1 MSYNLRSFEM
11 LYDEALQFLYGLT
24 NYERTAPND
33 VDSALKLERMRL
45 LLAELGNP
53 QDRYRVIHVA
63 GTKGKG
69 STCAMLESCLRHFG
83 LRTGMYISPHLSTFR
98 ERMRVNGQLINV
110 DQVLE
115 LTDLVRKAMEKVPG
129 ITTFEAITAMALL
142 HFARQNV
149 QWAVIEV
156 GLGGRLDAT
165 NVLMPQASI
174 ITSISY
180 DHMQWLG
187 DTLALIA
194 REKAGII
201 KPGVPVISHSQTIE
215 AAMVIEQVAHER
227 NAPLTM
233 IGRHWRWEPSTY
245 SLGVQ
250 SFDIKQPARIRS
262 REKPFVS
269 DLEGH
274 YEIAL
279 LGKHQIENASTVI
292 ATFDVLRDVLKA
304 DGATYFG
311 SKALHEGLRAAQ
323 WPGRFEVLRIDPPL
337 IIDGAHN
344 VDSVNKLAITLG
356 EYFPGKRWTF
366 IFGGYRDK
374 QIEGM
379 LKVLHSRA
387 QRWIFTRVRDNPRA
401 MMAEELREIGM
412 RLNLRNV
419 STAASMSEALDLIH
433 DGNEAV
439 CVCGSIALTGE
450 ARVRWAVKSGRP
462 VPPSDAGNLS

>member
-165 NVLMPQASI
+165 NVLMPRKMS
-174 ITSISY
+174 S
-180 DHMQWLG
+180 
-187 DTLALIA
+187 
-194 REKAGII
+194 
-201 KPGVPVISHSQTIE
+201 
-215 AAMVIEQVAHER
+215 
-227 NAPLTM
+227 PL
-233 IGRHWRWEPSTY
+233 
-245 SLGVQ
+245 
-250 SFDIKQPARIRS
+250 
-262 REKPFVS
+262 
-269 DLEGH
+269 
-274 YEIAL
+274 
-279 LGKHQIENASTVI
+279 
-292 ATFDVLRDVLKA
+292 
-304 DGATYFG
+304 
-311 SKALHEGLRAAQ
+311 
-323 WPGRFEVLRIDPPL
+323 
-337 IIDGAHN
+337 
-344 VDSVNKLAITLG
+344 
-356 EYFPGKRWTF
+356 
-366 IFGGYRDK
+366 
-374 QIEGM
+374 
-379 LKVLHSRA
+379 
-387 QRWIFTRVRDNPRA
+387 
-401 MMAEELREIGM
+401 
-412 RLNLRNV
+412 
-419 STAASMSEALDLIH
+419 
-433 DGNEAV
+433 
-439 CVCGSIALTGE
+439 
-450 ARVRWAVKSGRP
+450 
-462 VPPSDAGNLS
+462 

>member
-1 MSYNLRSFEM
+1 M
-11 LYDEALQFLYGLT
+11 
-24 NYERTAPND
+24 
-33 VDSALKLERMRL
+33 
-45 LLAELGNP
+45 
-53 QDRYRVIHVA
+53 
-63 GTKGKG
+63 
-69 STCAMLESCLRHFG
+69 
-83 LRTGMYISPHLSTFR
+83 
-98 ERMRVNGQLINV
+98 
-110 DQVLE
+110 
-115 LTDLVRKAMEKVPG
+115 
-129 ITTFEAITAMALL
+129 
-142 HFARQNV
+142 
-149 QWAVIEV
+149 
-156 GLGGRLDAT
+156 
-165 NVLMPQASI
+165 
-174 ITSISY
+174 
-180 DHMQWLG
+180 
-187 DTLALIA
+187 
-194 REKAGII
+194 
-201 KPGVPVISHSQTIE
+201 
-215 AAMVIEQVAHER
+215 
-227 NAPLTM
+227 
-233 IGRHWRWEPSTY
+233 
-245 SLGVQ
+245 
-250 SFDIKQPARIRS
+250 
-262 REKPFVS
+262 S